1 MITKWLLS
9 STSFTSVMLREA
21 FNDAK
26 LLTMLRV
33 MSIIIVEI
41 LCWEEKRKEKEKK
54 ERSKIVACR

>member
-1 MITKWLLS
+1 MVIKFRR
-9 STSFTSVMLREA
+9 FTSVMLREA

-41 LCWEEKRKEKEKK
+41 LCWGEKNRKRKKK
-54 ERSKIVACR
+54 KGVRL